1 MSSVQR
7 SDEVGTDTVR
17 SHRRAPVAV
26 AALGVALVL
35 GGCSGNPG
43 TAAVA
48 GDRTISQASLVRTQQ
63 DLGVIIDAPD
73 ASAVLIA
80 LVVAPVFIEAAAEHG
95 VGVSEE
101 DARGL
106 IAQNAVAAGIDPVPE
121 LGDGAVEVVRFTM
134 AAQNIQGLADGADIL
149 SGIDADVAALDID
162 VNPRYGGLNIDTQRI
177 EPLTLPWIVAPAA

>member
-1 MSSVQR
+1 M
-7 SDEVGTDTVR
+7 
-17 SHRRAPVAV
+17 AVAV
-26 AALGVALVL
+26 LGVALVL
-35 GGCSGNPG
+35 TGCAANPG

-63 DLGVIIDAPD
+63 DLGVIIEAPD

-95 VGVSEE
+95 VGVSVE

-106 IAQNAVAAGIDPVPE
+106 IAQNAAAAGIDPVPE
-121 LGDGAVEVVRFTM
+121 FGEGAVQVVRFTM
-134 AAQNIQGLADGADIL
+134 AAQNIQGLADGADVL
-149 SGIDADVAALDID
+149 RAIDADVAALDVDI
-162 VNPRYGGLNIDTQRI
+162 NPRYGGLNVDTQRI